1 MDVAFLVDK
10 TKSIGVMN
18 FMLLKGFLLQLIGA
32 MHIGP
37 DTTHAGVITFNRK
50 PFILTP
56 FILTDTWKY
65 SNKAFHNHVLG
76 ISVNLGGRTFTDKA
90 LKIAAEKFFTEKGG
104 DRPEF
109 PDVLILFTDGRTN
122 ANSKPFSEIIPLLKV
137 RLKLSL
143 L

>member
-50 PFILTP
+50 PFILNT
-56 FILTDTWKY
+56 LADTRKY

>member
-18 FMLLKGFLLQLIGA
+18 FMPLKGFLLQLIGA

-50 PFILTP
+50 PFILNT
-56 FILTDTWKY
+56 LADTRKY